1 MMHVKGQREA
11 VVFGYALAIA
21 ALLCIAGYVSSGGC
35 GHTSTGADTAG
46 GNGKSTTQQVERAK
60 ELNRQAG
67 AEIGTAGDAVGRA
80 EQQVERAAELN
91 QSAQTGVSDCKKFV
105 GELKA
110 GNRRAKQLLD
120 ELIGEHQSGE
130 ATDKKN

>member
-60 ELNRQAG
+60 ELNRQA
-67 AEIGTAGDAVGRA
+67 
-80 EQQVERAAELN
+80 
-91 QSAQTGVSDCKKFV
+91 
-105 GELKA
+105 
-110 GNRRAKQLLD
+110 
-120 ELIGEHQSGE
+120 
-130 ATDKKN
+130 

>member
-1 MMHVKGQREA
+1 MYVQGQREA
-11 VVFGYALAIA
+11 VVFGYALTIA
-21 ALLCIAGYVSSGGC
+21 ALLCVAGYVSSGGC

-110 GNRRAKQLLD
+110 DNRRAKQLLD